1 MSIKAERVS
10 LFRGKRQVLSDIQ
23 LEIKSG
29 EILGVIGPNG
39 SGKTTLLNLL
49 AGDFPASSG
58 EILYENFSI
67 TDYSLI
73 DRAKYR
79 SVMSQQQEIMFSYS
93 VKEIVEMG
101 IVGKQGISKNCE
113 LNNKIEYMLKLMRLE
128 KLKDRNVRML
138 SGGEQQRVHIAR
150 ALIQIWQEKTYSNP
164 RFLLLDEPT
173 SSLDL
178 AHEIKV
184 IEILKEEV
192 RKGLGVLA
200 IFHDLNLTAH
210 FADRVALL
218 DEGKI
223 AALGTPKKVLQP
235 KILQDIYG
243 LKMTVSK
250 KPLRVSYF

>member
-79 SVMSQQQEIMFSYS
+79 SVMSQHQEIMFSYS

-101 IVGKQGISKNCE
+101 IVGEYGISKSSII
-113 LNNKIEYMLKLMRLE
+113 NNKIEYITELMQLE
-128 KLKDRNVRML
+128 ELKDRNIRTL
-138 SGGEQQRVHIAR
+138 SGGEQQRVQIAR
-150 ALIQIWQEKTYSNP
+150 ALIQIWQKESYSNP

-184 IEILKEEV
+184 IKILKEEA
-192 RKGLGVLA
+192 RKGLGVMV

-210 FADRVALL
+210 FADRVAILK
-218 DEGKI
+218 EGKI
-223 AALGTPKKVLQP
+223 AALGTPEKALTSR
-235 KILQDIYG
+235 ILRDIYG
-243 LKMTVSK
+243 LKMTVTK